1 MIPELAGYAGFG
13 LGYIVYLTFLS
24 AWMTD
29 HAASASFI
37 TLIWVILGLSI
48 CFSPIIWGPILTR
61 YSSGLPLAL
70 ILTCIAIGSA
80 LPVLINNT
88 ITLLISALV
97 FGLSVFMA
105 PGAVTSFTRQNLP
118 PQSWARAMS
127 LFTVVFAIAQT
138 MGPYGAGLVG
148 DIFNDIGVSLL
159 VAAGLLLA
167 GALIALQQKPLKN
180 YKP

>member
-1 MIPELAGYAGFG
+1 
-13 LGYIVYLTFLS
+13 
-24 AWMTD
+24 
-29 HAASASFI
+29 
-37 TLIWVILGLSI
+37 
-48 CFSPIIWGPILTR
+48 
-61 YSSGLPLAL
+61 
-70 ILTCIAIGSA
+70 
-80 LPVLINNT
+80 
-88 ITLLISALV
+88 
-97 FGLSVFMA
+97 
-105 PGAVTSFTRQNLP
+105 
-118 PQSWARAMS
+118 MS